1 MTIKYSVGV
10 RLWQLARAFVRRLS
24 YVIPVVIVF
33 VLLLYHVYYAR
44 IAFATLLW
52 LSLRLTFVDDRA
64 RFG

>member
-1 MTIKYSVGV
+1 MTIKYSVEF
-10 RLWQLARAFVRRLS
+10 RMWQPARAFVRRLS

-44 IAFATLLW
+44 IALATLLW

>member
-1 MTIKYSVGV
+1 M
-10 RLWQLARAFVRRLS
+10 WQPARAFVRRLS

-44 IAFATLLW
+44 IALATLLW

>member
-1 MTIKYSVGV
+1 MTIKYSVEV
-10 RLWQLARAFVRRLS
+10 RMWQLAHAFVRRLS

-44 IAFATLLW
+44 IALATLLW